1 MNMPEII
8 EKKVQGQKL
17 TKEEISYFIRG
28 YVAGTIPDYQASA
41 LLMAIVFQGM
51 DAEETA
57 ILTETMM
64 YSGDVVD
71 LSSVN
76 GIVVD
81 KHSTGGVGD
90 KTSLVVLP
98 MVAACGA
105 KVAKLSGRGL
115 GHTGGTVDKLESIP
129 GFNMQIDND
138 DFIKIINKVGL
149 SIVSQSDNLVPADK
163 KLYALR
169 DVTSTVN
176 AIPLIASSIMSKK
189 LATGS
194 QGICLDVKYGSGA
207 FCETT
212 EKAVRLSKAMID
224 IGKQM
229 GRDVRAVITN
239 MDEPLGNAVGNI
251 LEVQEAIATL
261 KGEGPQ
267 DLWDLSLEAG
277 ETLLLQ
283 SKLFVSKKKANEA
296 LREVIRNG
304 KALDKLA
311 EFVAA
316 QGGDA
321 RYIYYPDRFE
331 KAQYVVRI
339 YANKAGYIQHINA
352 EGIGEVAR
360 KLGAGR
366 LKKEDPIDYT
376 AGIILNKKVAD
387 YIKKGELLATMYTN
401 DDKAI
406 TECEK
411 ELLEQYQI
419 GPDKVDKL
427 PLIYRVMK

>member
-8 EKKVQGQKL
+8 DKKVQGQKL

-41 LLMAIVFQGM
+41 LLMAIVFRGM

-129 GFNMQIDND
+129 GFNMQISND
-138 DFIKIINKVGL
+138 DFIKIVNKVGL

-212 EKAVRLSKAMID
+212 EKAVKLSKAMID

-283 SKLFVSKKKANEA
+283 SKLFASKKKANEA
-296 LREVIRNG
+296 LREVVRNG

-321 RYIYYPDRFE
+321 MYIYYPERFE

-339 YANKAGYIQHINA
+339 YAKKAGYIQHINA
-352 EGIGEVAR
+352 EGVGEVAR

-406 TECEK
+406 AECEK